1 MFPSSSGHR
10 SSNLDGVFLPEELEN
25 IGFEVPVQPFVELL
39 EPQFHWDSTLL
50 ARDQRFQDL
59 RFLFFAQSNLEFMK
73 EEIFFSPPRMP
84 VAIFDRLRIP
94 GALFHFILLAG
105 GGRTLKLG
113 PQVRRCWNRSLC
125 VTGRSRA
132 RKMCRVSIVV
142 EDCRMF
148 LSFFKEIQAKDCWV
162 WWNHCVDC
170 FGVFILYTLYDGNV
184 FLSQRR
190 GTTERSLSPMSWKA
204 G

>member
-10 SSNLDGVFLPEELEN
+10 SSNLDRVFLPEELEN

-113 PQVRRCWNRSLC
+113 PQVRRCDFIARCVSPAVAGHGRCAEFPSWLKIAGCFWVFWRNTSQGCQGLLSLMESLC
-125 VTGRSRA
+125 GLFW
-132 RKMCRVSIVV
+132 CI
-142 EDCRMF
+142 
-148 LSFFKEIQAKDCWV
+148 
-162 WWNHCVDC
+162 
-170 FGVFILYTLYDGNV
+170 YTLYFV
-184 FLSQRR
+184 WWECIS
-190 GTTERSLSPMSWKA
+190 
-204 G
+204 

>member
-1 MFPSSSGHR
+1 
-10 SSNLDGVFLPEELEN
+10 
-25 IGFEVPVQPFVELL
+25 
-39 EPQFHWDSTLL
+39 
-50 ARDQRFQDL
+50 
-59 RFLFFAQSNLEFMK
+59 MK

-84 VAIFDRLRIP
+84 VAIFDRWGIP

-105 GGRTLKLG
+105 GGGRTLKLG
-113 PQVRRCWNRSLC
+113 PLQVRRCWNRSLC

-162 WWNHCVDC
+162 WWNHCGDC

-190 GTTERSLSPMSWKA
+190 GTCDSEQKEALVQWVGKPVSPLTLWHMTQCFLVLKVSMMCLFEVFGTSRTAGKPYKRSRLTLKGNCSGQVTLSK
-204 G
+204 

>member
-1 MFPSSSGHR
+1 MQVLLERPAEVIQS
-10 SSNLDGVFLPEELEN
+10 FLPHQAIALAIWTVFFCPKN
-25 IGFEVPVQPFVELL
+25 LRTFGFEVPVQPFVELL

-105 GGRTLKLG
+105 GG
-113 PQVRRCWNRSLC
+113 
-125 VTGRSRA
+125 
-132 RKMCRVSIVV
+132 V
-142 EDCRMF
+142 E
-148 LSFFKEIQAKDCWV
+148 
-162 WWNHCVDC
+162 
-170 FGVFILYTLYDGNV
+170 
-184 FLSQRR
+184 
-190 GTTERSLSPMSWKA
+190 P
-204 G
+204 